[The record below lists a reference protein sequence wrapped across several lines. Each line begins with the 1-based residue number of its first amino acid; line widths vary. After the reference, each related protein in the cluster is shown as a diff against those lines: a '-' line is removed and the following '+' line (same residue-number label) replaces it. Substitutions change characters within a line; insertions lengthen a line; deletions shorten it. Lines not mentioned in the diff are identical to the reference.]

1 MPALSLNRFCFMCC
15 SSMCKP
21 HSTTHVTQTSN
32 KTMLDAVTHLHFSA
46 TCKTLIFFLK
56 ACNAKL
62 CTLSTGSC
70 RLPAAAQGLF
80 SLRPTIGC
88 YNFSDG
94 LQPYQITRDTVGE
107 LVHPVVIKYSLCHL
121 APRCAWAAQSVHA
134 RTSHQ

>member
-1 MPALSLNRFCFMCC
+1 
-15 SSMCKP
+15 
-21 HSTTHVTQTSN
+21 
-32 KTMLDAVTHLHFSA
+32 MLDAVTSLHFSA
-46 TCKTLIFFLK
+46 THKTLIIFFLE
-56 ACNAKL
+56 ACDAKL

-107 LVHPVVIKYSLCHL
+107 LVQLVDIRSSLYHGPPMRLGGPEC
-121 APRCAWAAQSVHA
+121 S
-134 RTSHQ
+134 